1 MVYITYNSP
10 ERYRQMTFEEMMMG
24 DAFPI
29 ESLRSGGKGATH
41 TVVVDKVPR
50 RIMKITDVSKMIHD
64 MAAFNHRYSELMA
77 VSPRSELYDHFEI
90 PKKTGGLRPIDA
102 PCPELKK
109 ALAELKELWSGWMFA
124 DHHTCAF
131 AYINQRSVYEVA
143 AKHQRFNAWWFA
155 SFDFH
160 GFFPSTTSEFVL
172 SQLSMIYPFNLV
184 LAYPTGRREFEKALD
199 LCFLNGGLP
208 QGTPISPF
216 ITNVMMIPFDHKLA
230 RLLNKFDS
238 GKKNANGNPIT
249 DRICYTRYA
258 DDIDISCKVMFNY
271 KRVEREIVRLLQEM
285 NAPFTLNE
293 KKTKFNSRA
302 GRNWI
307 LGVMLNK
314 DNNITIGYRKNK
326 IFKAMLDSYCKDR
339 AKGTKWS
346 LEDLQKLR
354 GNISWYKSVEPST
367 VEYILAKYGG
377 KYGVN
382 ILESIS
388 EDMKPKEG

>member
-50 RIMKITDVSKMIHD
+50 RIMKITDVSKMIYD
-64 MAAFNHRYSELMA
+64 MAAFNHRYSELMT

-160 GFFPSTTSEFVL
+160 GFFPSTTPKFVL
-172 SQLSMIYPFNLV
+172 SQLSQIYPFSLV

-230 RLLNKFDS
+230 RLLNNFDS

-258 DDIDISCKVMFNY
+258 DDIDISCRVMFNY

-293 KKTKFNSRA
+293 KRPSSTPAPDATGFSVSCSIRTTTSRSVTARTRSSKRCWIPTARTALKERSGAWKICRSCA
-302 GRNWI
+302 GTSP
-307 LGVMLNK
+307 G
-314 DNNITIGYRKNK
+314 T
-326 IFKAMLDSYCKDR
+326 R
-339 AKGTKWS
+339 AWNPARSSTFS
-346 LEDLQKLR
+346 
-354 GNISWYKSVEPST
+354 PSMAAST
-367 VEYILAKYGG
+367 
-377 KYGVN
+377 
-382 ILESIS
+382 
-388 EDMKPKEG
+388 D

>member
-1 MVYITYNSP
+1 MVYITYNAP
-10 ERYRQMTFEEMMMG
+10 ERYRQMTFEELMMG
-24 DAFPI
+24 DSFPL
-29 ESLRSGGKGATH
+29 ECLRSGGKGATH

-50 RIMKITDVSKMIHD
+50 RIMNITNVDLMIAD
-64 MAAFNHRYSELMA
+64 LSRFNQRYAELMA
-77 VSPRSELYDHFEI
+77 VVPRSSLYEHFEI

-109 ALAELKELWSGWMFA
+109 ALGELKDLWSGWMFA

-160 GFFPSTTSEFVL
+160 GFFPSTTPQFVL
-172 SQLSMIYPFNLV
+172 SQLEQVYPFNLV
-184 LAYPTGRREFEKALD
+184 LARPDGHRVFTKALD

-230 RLLNKFDS
+230 RLLNKFES
-238 GKKNANGNPIT
+238 GKNNANGNPIT

-258 DDIDISCKVMFNY
+258 DDIDVSCKVMFNY
-271 KRVEREIVRLLQEM
+271 KKVEREIVRLLQEM
-285 NAPFTLNE
+285 GAPFTLNE

-326 IFKAMLDSYCKDR
+326 IFKATLDSYCKDR
-339 AKGTKWS
+339 ARGVHWC

-354 GNISWYKSVEPST
+354 GNISWYKSVEPQT
-367 VEYILAKYGG
+367 VEYILSRYGQRH
-377 KYGVN
+377 KID
-382 ILESIS
+382 ILKAIT
-388 EDMKPKEG
+388 EDMKPKEN